1 MANSTIRGSST
12 MINAIVGT
20 DVGEIIT
27 LTGMPAW
34 LPPDDVKMIV
44 QGHVENLDQYGWDL
58 TFNCA
63 PESPYEVGVY
73 GTAGSGSMRYDAENS
88 TLTALINNS
97 VTSFTVT
104 SAANTALWTIAG
116 AEFPFD
122 INIDGERMTVTAIT
136 GASSPQ
142 TFTVTRGVNGAAKG
156 HHTGAAVHLWTIF
169 RYAL

>member
-44 QGHVENLDQYGWDL
+44 QATSKTWTNTWDL

-63 PESPYEVGVY
+63 PESPYEWVSTGRQAPEAC
-73 GTAGSGSMRYDAENS
+73 GTTPKTRH
-88 TLTALINNS
+88 
-97 VTSFTVT
+97 
-104 SAANTALWTIAG
+104 
-116 AEFPFD
+116 
-122 INIDGERMTVTAIT
+122 
-136 GASSPQ
+136 SP
-142 TFTVTRGVNGAAKG
+142 
-156 HHTGAAVHLWTIF
+156 H
-169 RYAL
+169 